1 MFLNKV
7 ISRVSIRWRLTIL
20 FTLVFG
26 TAMGLFGY
34 ATAEFLRKSL
44 AKEFDDSLFNYAVD
58 LTDEITLDPEG
69 DLLLTPPQ
77 LDRAKI
83 YPFYL
88 GTALIQIRHKSG
100 TVLSKEGNWGTLEI
114 PYKAELDRLAKGEEA
129 VYTTLDDLS
138 NLPIPESLSYR
149 VIHFPIDNALPP
161 HLVLQVAVPMSILE
175 NQIANRKRAFQLG
188 IPVIIGFAIL
198 CSYFLA
204 ARAMRPINSMV
215 GQVRNIGAQELSKRL
230 PEPVTH
236 DEIRL
241 LAVTLNQ
248 MLGRIERAFLS
259 QERFIADASH
269 QLLTPLT
276 IMKSVLESSGSQPLS
291 LESKQSCLQEV
302 DHLSALVQNLLV
314 LARMDSG
321 IEAITLAKIP
331 FQEVVFSALGKT
343 DSLAKKKNIRIK
355 FDMKGSQGQ
364 ELQPPEVL
372 GDEALLTTL
381 VFNLIENSLKYSPS
395 NSIVELVLTW
405 TTQHQRLS
413 VIDSGPGIPLGQELE
428 IFDRFRR
435 VDQRNITKAPG
446 FGLGLA
452 IAKKIADVHQGR
464 LWAENKPDQ
473 KSGSMFHFEIP
484 NS

>member
-1 MFLNKV
+1 
-7 ISRVSIRWRLTIL
+7 
-20 FTLVFG
+20 
-26 TAMGLFGY
+26 MGLFGY

-100 TVLSKEGNWGTLEI
+100 TVLSKEGNWGNLEI
-114 PYKAELDRLAKGEEA
+114 PFKTELDRLTKGEEA
-129 VYTTLDDLS
+129 VYTTLEDLS

-161 HLVLQVAVPMSILE
+161 HLVLQVAVPMSILD
-175 NQIANRKRAFQLG
+175 NQIANRKRAFQIG
-188 IPVIIGFAIL
+188 IPIIIGFAII
-198 CSYFLA
+198 CSYILA
-204 ARAMRPINSMV
+204 SRAMRPINSMV
-215 GQVRNIGAQELSKRL
+215 SQVRSIGAEELSKRL

-236 DEIRL
+236 DEVRL
-241 LAVTLNQ
+241 LALTLNQ
-248 MLGRIERAFLS
+248 MLGRIERAFQS

-276 IMKSVLESSGSQPLS
+276 IMKGVLESSGNNPLS
-291 LESKQSCLQEV
+291 VESTQSCLQEV
-302 DHLSALVQNLLV
+302 DHLSSMVQNLLV

-321 IEAITLAKIP
+321 IEALTMARLS
-331 FQEVVFSALGKT
+331 FQEVVFAALRKT
-343 DSLAKKKNIRIK
+343 ESLAKKKNIRIK
-355 FDMKGSQGQ
+355 FNIVSNQSQDMQS
-364 ELQPPEVL
+364 PEVL
-372 GDEALLTTL
+372 GDEALLITL
-381 VFNLIENSLKYSPS
+381 VFNLIENGLKYSPAH
-395 NSIVELVLTW
+395 SILELRLDWNQTNQVL
-405 TTQHQRLS
+405 S
-413 VIDSGPGIPLGQELE
+413 IMDSGPGIPKGQESE

-435 VDQRNITKAPG
+435 VDQKDISKAPG
-446 FGLGLA
+446 FGLGLS
-452 IAKKIADVHQGR
+452 IAKKIADVHHGR
-464 LWAENKPDQ
+464 LWAENKTGPQ
-473 KSGSMFHFEIP
+473 SGSLFYFEIP

>member
-1 MFLNKV
+1 M
-7 ISRVSIRWRLTIL
+7 
-20 FTLVFG
+20 VFG

-100 TVLSKEGNWGTLEI
+100 TVLSKEGNWGSLEI
-114 PYKAELDRLAKGEEA
+114 PFKEELNRLAKGEEA
-129 VYTTLDDLS
+129 VYTTLEDLS

-161 HLVLQVAVPMSILE
+161 HLILQVAVPMSILE
-175 NQIANRKRAFQLG
+175 NQIANRKRAFQIG
-188 IPVIIGFAIL
+188 IPIIIGFAII

-204 ARAMRPINSMV
+204 SRAMRPINSMV
-215 GQVRNIGAQELSKRL
+215 SQVRSIGAEELSKRL

-276 IMKSVLESSGSQPLS
+276 IMKGVLEASGQNPLS
-291 LESKQSCLQEV
+291 VEATQSCLQEV
-302 DHLSALVQNLLV
+302 DHLSSMVQNLLV

-321 IEAITLAKIP
+321 LEAITMARLS
-331 FQEVVFSALGKT
+331 FQEVVFAALGKT
-343 DSLAKKKNIRIK
+343 ESLAKKKNIRIK
-355 FDMKGSQGQ
+355 FDIKSTQSQD
-364 ELQPPEVL
+364 LQPPEVL
-372 GDEALLTTL
+372 GDEALLITL
-381 VFNLIENSLKYSPS
+381 VFNLIENALKYSPAQ
-395 NSIVELVLTW
+395 SILELRLDWNRSHQKLT
-405 TTQHQRLS
+405 
-413 VIDSGPGIPLGQELE
+413 IMDSGPGIPYGQESE

-435 VDQRNITKAPG
+435 VDQKNIAKAPG
-446 FGLGLA
+446 FGLGLS

-464 LWAENKPDQ
+464 LWAENRP
-473 KSGSMFHFEIP
+473 GSQTGSLFHFEIP
-484 NS
+484 NG